1 MLVLL
6 AGAGVAAAALLQ
18 PDPDSSPEAER
29 AATSGLDR
37 GGTVSLDALPRGRGS
52 SEEQATPA
60 GPPPKPPEVIG
71 VGTGQ
76 FSGAAA
82 GGADV
87 TDVDGPPDPDEEA
100 GAASKSGDPQRARRV
115 R

>member
-6 AGAGVAAAALLQ
+6 AGAGVAAAALFQ

-37 GGTVSLDALPRGRGS
+37 GGDVSLDALPRGRGS

-76 FSGAAA
+76 FSGAT